1 MKTRKHFTAM
11 AKILSTLQDY
21 KHRRHLAVM
30 NAENFAKDNPRFDKN
45 RFFRACGLPQDID
58 EIDLT
63 FKQHSDKVLTQ

>member
-1 MKTRKHFTAM
+1 M
-11 AKILSTLQDY
+11 AKILSTLEDY
-21 KHRRHLAVM
+21 KHRRHLAIM